1 MKLLN
6 KVALVTGGRGG
17 IGRAVALGLAKEG
30 ADIVIIDIRM
40 DAVAE
45 ELQKEIEGIGR
56 KVLKV
61 KADVSRSEEVAAMVK
76 TALAAFGKID
86 ILVNC
91 AGIMPRL
98 LVKDMSEEIWDRTI
112 DVNLKGIFLCCKAVI
127 EPMMA
132 QQGGKIVNVTSGRGV
147 AGQFKAASYSAS
159 KGGVIGFTKSL
170 ALEVASY
177 GINVNALAP
186 GATDTDMWRDG
197 KSDEEIEEKL
207 KVSPLSQG
215 IGKPED
221 VVGTVLYLVS
231 DASTYV
237 TGQVIF
243 MKTP

>member
-1 MKLLN
+1 
-6 KVALVTGGRGG
+6 
-17 IGRAVALGLAKEG
+17 
-30 ADIVIIDIRM
+30 
-40 DAVAE
+40 
-45 ELQKEIEGIGR
+45 
-56 KVLKV
+56 
-61 KADVSRSEEVAAMVK
+61 
-76 TALAAFGKID
+76 
-86 ILVNC
+86 
-91 AGIMPRL
+91 
-98 LVKDMSEEIWDRTI
+98 VKDMSEEVWDRTI

-132 QQGGKIVNVTSGRGV
+132 QRGGKIINITSGRGV

-170 ALEVASY
+170 ALEVASF

-197 KSDEEIEEKL
+197 KSNEEIEELL
-207 KVSPLSQG
+207 KVPPLLQG

-221 VVGTVLYLVS
+221 VIGTVIYLIS
-231 DASTYV
+231 DASKNV